1 MRIRLRSELTAGMSA
16 RMLADVI
23 MINVAL
29 VVALAM
35 RFSVT
40 FLIHSHSTVVDYER
54 EFSTYVEAY
63 WHNAPVL
70 TVICLAVFG
79 FCGFY
84 TYGRSYQG
92 RYKAV
97 VISQAVVQSYLIFGF
112 LTYFLWDGLS
122 LTQVPRSAVVLSFLF
137 NLGLCLGSRTWTFLW
152 ERVIRPDREVRLRG
166 NGAVRNVLVI
176 GGAGYIG
183 SALLPKLLEQGY
195 RVRVLDLFLY
205 GSDPI
210 ANVANH
216 PRLELIRGD
225 FRHVDQIVRAMR
237 GMDAVVH
244 LGAIVGD
251 PACDLDETVT
261 INVNLGATQMIAQV
275 AKATGIR
282 RFVFASTC
290 SVYGANDD
298 ILDERSEVKP
308 ISLYGQTKLAAER
321 GLQSMADAN
330 FTPTILRFG
339 TIYGLSGRT
348 RFDLVVNLLAAK
360 GKIDGQITVFGGSQW
375 RPFVHVDDAAL
386 GVFKALETPL
396 AIAGNQIFNV
406 GSDEQN
412 RTIRQIGELIH
423 EQLPAAD
430 LIVEENDVDKRN
442 YRVSFAKIRNQLGFE
457 PSWTLENGIRQV
469 VEAVASGDVQDYRD
483 AKYSNVKFL
492 SESGAIEIISV
503 DDDWSRELNESRTS
517 PQYAT

>member
-1 MRIRLRSELTAGMSA
+1 
-16 RMLADVI
+16 
-23 MINVAL
+23 
-29 VVALAM
+29 
-35 RFSVT
+35 
-40 FLIHSHSTVVDYER
+40 
-54 EFSTYVEAY
+54 
-63 WHNAPVL
+63 
-70 TVICLAVFG
+70 
-79 FCGFY
+79 
-84 TYGRSYQG
+84 
-92 RYKAV
+92 
-97 VISQAVVQSYLIFGF
+97 
-112 LTYFLWDGLS
+112 
-122 LTQVPRSAVVLSFLF
+122 
-137 NLGLCLGSRTWTFLW
+137 
-152 ERVIRPDREVRLRG
+152 
-166 NGAVRNVLVI
+166 
-176 GGAGYIG
+176 
-183 SALLPKLLEQGY
+183 
-195 RVRVLDLFLY
+195 
-205 GSDPI
+205 
-210 ANVANH
+210 
-216 PRLELIRGD
+216 
-225 FRHVDQIVRAMR
+225 
-237 GMDAVVH
+237 MDAVVH

-469 VEAVASGDVQDYRD
+469 VEAVANGDVQDYRD

-492 SESGAIEIISV
+492 RESGAIEIISV